1 MRSGLACALLLI
13 LAVAMAGQAG
23 VAAENPDTAKA
34 AATAAPATA
43 PAAPGTNQGTANL
56 RREQDLLDRDLKHLD
71 ETTRLRIEAFEKQ
84 ISAQDLRIGDLS
96 LSAERDSNTITLLA
110 IFIAVATV
118 AFGVA
123 AFFSVRLQALKA
135 VKIWL
140 DDHGPEVL
148 ERLKDE
154 TQQKMNQRLGKLES
168 EVDTLLAKFTR
179 QLETLFERA
188 GELIAASKEE
198 EVSPDDKTKIA
209 HAARDAKAKPDP
221 ERMYPDW
228 VSIGIDAHLND
239 DYLRAAEAF
248 DHAARSKEATPVQ
261 TAMALVNKGVTLG
274 EAEKLEDAIAAY
286 DELVGRIGDAE
297 EPALR
302 EWVAKALVNKGLALG
317 QAEKLEDAIAA
328 SDEVVRRFG
337 DAEAPELREQVAR
350 ALVNKGGVLG
360 KAEKLED
367 ATAASDEVVR
377 RFGDAEEPVLREQVA
392 TALVN
397 KGVALGNAEKLEDAI
412 ATSDEVVRRFG
423 DAEEPALR
431 EQVAGALTGRAFSRL
446 CLAKRSWRGP
456 DREEEAR
463 GLLAQA
469 LTDADAALNISP
481 DDPIMLGNKG
491 YTLYLLG
498 RTEEAEPV
506 LRRALE
512 LGGEKVRDA
521 ELEDAD
527 IHPLPQDE
535 AFKELIH
542 RLWTEISGNNTK
554 D

>member
-1 MRSGLACALLLI
+1 MRSGLACALLVI
-13 LAVAMAGQAG
+13 LAVTMAGQAG
-23 VAAENPDTAKA
+23 AAAENPDTAKA
-34 AATAAPATA
+34 AATPAPATA
-43 PAAPGTNQGTANL
+43 PAAPGTDQGTTNL

-110 IFIAVATV
+110 IFIAVATA
-118 AFGVA
+118 AFGFA
-123 AFFSVRLQALKA
+123 AFFSARTQALKA
-135 VKIWL
+135 VKTWL

-168 EVDTLLAKFTR
+168 ELEGVLAKATR
-179 QLETLFERA
+179 QSKELENLVERA
-188 GELIAASKEE
+188 GGQIAERKEE
-198 EVSPDDKTKIA
+198 EVSPGDKKEIA
-209 HAARDAKAKPDP
+209 QAAKDAKAKPDS
-221 ERMYPDW
+221 EKMFPDW
-228 VSIGIDAHLND
+228 FSIGIDAYLND
-239 DYLRAAEAF
+239 NYLRAAEAF
-248 DHAARSKEATPVQ
+248 DHAARSKEATSAQ
-261 TAMALVNKGVTLG
+261 KARALVNKGAALG
-274 EAEKLEDAIAAY
+274 MAEELEGAIVAY
-286 DELVGRIGDAE
+286 DEVVQRFGDAE

-302 EWVAKALVNKGLALG
+302 EQVAMALFNKGVALG
-317 QAEKLEDAIAA
+317 NAEKLEDAIAA

-337 DAEAPELREQVAR
+337 DAE
-350 ALVNKGGVLG
+350 
-360 KAEKLED
+360 
-367 ATAASDEVVR
+367 
-377 RFGDAEEPVLREQVA
+377 
-392 TALVN
+392 
-397 KGVALGNAEKLEDAI
+397 
-412 ATSDEVVRRFG
+412 
-423 DAEEPALR
+423 EPALR
-431 EQVAGALTGRAFSRL
+431 EQVAMALNGRAFSRL

-456 DREEEAR
+456 DGEEEAR
-463 GLLAQA
+463 ALLSQA

-481 DDPIMLGNKG
+481 DDAIRLGNKG

-542 RLWTEISGNNTK
+542 RLWTEVSGNN
-554 D
+554 